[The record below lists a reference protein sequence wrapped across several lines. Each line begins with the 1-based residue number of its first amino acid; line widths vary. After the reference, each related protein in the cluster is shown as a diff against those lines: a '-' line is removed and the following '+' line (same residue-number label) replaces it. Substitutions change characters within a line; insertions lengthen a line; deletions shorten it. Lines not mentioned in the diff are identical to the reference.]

1 MRKQSGFTMIELV
14 VVIVILG
21 ILAAVAV
28 PKYVD
33 LKTDAEM
40 AQADGVYGAAQSAVA
55 MNFAK
60 RLIGNG
66 PAVLPITTGARLRDA
81 MEEYPEG
88 WAANGLTFRA
98 PVGMGNPRYTIT
110 VVSPESAT
118 AKAVLSKN
126 WRLP

>member
-60 RLIGNG
+60 RLIGND
-66 PAVLPITTGARLRDA
+66 PTVVPITNGTRLRDA
-81 MEEYPEG
+81 MEPLPEG
-88 WAANGLTFRA
+88 WAATGRTIRA
-98 PVGMGNPRYTIT
+98 RMSGTWYTIT
-110 VVSPESAT
+110 LVSNETAT